1 MQKLLTTI
9 SNNPQQNRL
18 CLFKTFQESLSVQIL
33 NEKVMHT
40 PECSA
45 SLALCPHKVLLH
57 LTAIHH
63 PTIIQKC
70 IYAQSNAEGGKRIK
84 EDEIV
89 SWE

>member
-1 MQKLLTTI
+1 
-9 SNNPQQNRL
+9 
-18 CLFKTFQESLSVQIL
+18 
-33 NEKVMHT
+33 MHT